1 MTLVFHDQSAPIASL
16 ISEYESS
23 LALKGLPDIPF
34 HASPLMYGKGAYSNL
49 SHETR
54 HRLFSSF
61 FVLVRKLPIS
71 YKTFSYRRSELS
83 DANLFTARLK
93 RDLAVFLIDNLGEFQ
108 KYDSVK
114 IYYDNGQHMITEA
127 LHRAIEFALSK
138 QAVLYRNASPLDYR
152 LAQVADFLCT
162 LELAAIKYG
171 NHEETSS
178 DKKIFGTMRMFKR
191 NYLRLIRRKFDRCY
205 GTSALAKKS
214 GTRSSESR
222 FSATATYSHTHECS
236 AQCPLRRQ
244 QAFHSRVWARC
255 TWRPAPQRRR

>member
-1 MTLVFHDQSAPIASL
+1 MDELSIFVDESGGQNGISKYVLMTLVFHDQSAPIASL

-127 LHRAIEFALSK
+127 LHRAIEFALSR

-152 LAQVADFLCT
+152 LAQVTDFLCT

-191 NYLRLIRRKFDRCY
+191 NYLRLIRRK
-205 GTSALAKKS
+205 AL
-214 GTRSSESR
+214 R
-222 FSATATYSHTHECS
+222 
-236 AQCPLRRQ
+236 
-244 QAFHSRVWARC
+244 
-255 TWRPAPQRRR
+255 